1 MQAIARRSTSSLPPV
16 NPTDVDADH
25 EDGFDRAPES
35 TFERRAYG
43 ISAPKPPCIGLPGE
57 LDRVRLIADL
67 SRILHDAAVPKP
79 IRAAGLLLIGWLARR
94 MPGEAAHQLGVDIAP
109 PRNRE

>member
-1 MQAIARRSTSSLPPV
+1 M
-16 NPTDVDADH
+16 DCDD
-25 EDGFDRAPES
+25 EDTLDRAPES

-43 ISAPKPPCIGLPGE
+43 IAAPKPPCIGLPGE

-67 SRILHDAAVPKP
+67 SRILHDSAVPKP

-94 MPGEAAHQLGVDIAP
+94 MPGEAAHQLGIDTVP

>member
-1 MQAIARRSTSSLPPV
+1 MQAIARRSTSSMPPADRSDV
-16 NPTDVDADH
+16 NGHD
-25 EDGFDRAPES
+25 EDSLDRAPES

-43 ISAPKPPCIGLPGE
+43 IAAPKPPCIGLPGE

-67 SRILHDAAVPKP
+67 SRILHEPAVPKP

-94 MPGEAAHQLGVDIAP
+94 MPGEAAHQLGVDSAL